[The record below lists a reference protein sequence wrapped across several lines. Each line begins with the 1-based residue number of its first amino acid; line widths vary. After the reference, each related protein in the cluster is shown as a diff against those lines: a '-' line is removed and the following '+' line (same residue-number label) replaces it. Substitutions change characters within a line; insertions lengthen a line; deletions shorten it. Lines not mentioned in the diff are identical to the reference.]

1 MPTGNRRARPR
12 TRVFA
17 LLVALTLLLGTVVVG
32 TASASHSDEGEI
44 DFWLTVLHNNDGESD
59 VFPDEVLDDDKNLI
73 GFEKGVAYFSTTLK
87 EARTAANKKTKGDNT
102 KRGTLVVSSGDN
114 FLASP
119 AFTASL
125 VDGIFYDAIAM
136 DSFKYDAIALGN
148 HDFDFG
154 PDVLAAFITEGFA
167 RPGHPPYVS
176 ANLDMTG
183 EPALQALVDDGVIV
197 KSTIVTE
204 KGERIG
210 VVGATTEAL
219 PTISSPRNVVVNAVA
234 PAVQE
239 QVNLL
244 EAMGIDKIVMISHLQ
259 DINIDIALAAVL
271 SGVDVMVAGGGDE
284 LLANPDDLLLPSDDR
299 GDPGDPDNL
308 PPGDVAG
315 PYPMMA
321 VDSDGH
327 DVPVVTTSGQYGYV
341 GQLTVAFDD
350 EGVVVTVDDDRS
362 GPIRVVSSDFAD
374 GVKPNGSMNARVVA
388 PIEVFVADLAADVI
402 GTSQVDLDGVRESIR
417 GGETN
422 EGDLIADSLL
432 WQATQLAGDFGVP
445 APDVA
450 LQNGGGIRNDTVIPA
465 GDITELDTFDMVPF
479 PNFVSIVPDIPRAQF
494 KEILENAVS
503 RIDPPAAD
511 GGTGRFAQISGF
523 TFEFN
528 TTGTPML
535 IATDG
540 TVLVP
545 GTRVTEVTL
554 DDGTVIVTGGV
565 VQAGT
570 DLAVATIDFL
580 ARGGD
585 QYPYGG
591 APFTVLGVSYQQALS
606 NYIQAAAADGGLDG
620 LISAAQYP
628 EGGAD
633 RITELP

>member
-1 MPTGNRRARPR
+1 M
-12 TRVFA
+12 RVFA
-17 LLVALTLLLGTVVVG
+17 LLVVLAMLLSAVVAG
-32 TASASHSDEGEI
+32 TASAKKSDDG
-44 DFWLTVLHNNDGESD
+44 DVRFWLTVLHNNDGESD
-59 VFPDEVLDDDKNLI
+59 VFPDEVLDDDDNLI
-73 GFEKGVAYFSTTLK
+73 GLEKGVAYFATTLK

-125 VDGIFYDAIAM
+125 ADGIFYDAIAM
-136 DSFKYDAIALGN
+136 DSFNYDAIALGN

-154 PDVLAAFITEGFA
+154 PDVLAAFIAEGFA

-176 ANLDMTG
+176 ANVDMTG

-197 KSTIVTE
+197 KSTVVKE

-210 VVGATTEAL
+210 VVGAITPAL

-239 QVNLL
+239 QVDLL
-244 EAMGIDKIVMISHLQ
+244 EGMGIDKIVMISHLQ
-259 DINIDIALAAVL
+259 DIEADILIAKVL

-299 GDPGDPDNL
+299 GDPDDPENL

-327 DVPVVTTSGQYGYV
+327 DVPVVTTSGQYGYL
-341 GQLTVAFDD
+341 GQLTVGFDD
-350 EGVVVTVDDDRS
+350 DGVVSMVDHDRS

-388 PIEVFVADLAADVI
+388 PVEAFVADLAADVI
-402 GTSQVDLDGVRESIR
+402 GTSEVDLDGTRNGVRDAES
-417 GGETN
+417 N
-422 EGDLIADSLL
+422 EGNLIADSQF
-432 WQATQLAGDFGVP
+432 WQATQLADEFGVP

-450 LQNGGGIRNDTVIPA
+450 LQNGGGIRNDSVIPA

-479 PNFVSIVPDIPRAQF
+479 ANFVSIIPDIPRAQF

-503 RIDPPAAD
+503 RIDPPATT

-523 TFEFN
+523 TFTFD

-540 TVLVP
+540 TVLTP
-545 GTRVTEVTL
+545 GTRVTEVAL
-554 DDGTVIVTGGV
+554 DDGTVIVTGGAV
-565 VQAGT
+565 VAGP
-570 DLAVATIDFL
+570 DLTVATIDFL

-585 QYPYGG
+585 QYPYRG
-591 APFTVLGVSYQQALS
+591 APFTSVGVSYQQALS
-606 NYIQAAAADGGLDG
+606 GYIQAPSGDGGLGG
-620 LISAAQYP
+620 LISSSQYP
-628 EGGAD
+628 EGGAG
-633 RITELP
+633 RITQLP

>member
-1 MPTGNRRARPR
+1 
-12 TRVFA
+12 
-17 LLVALTLLLGTVVVG
+17 LTLLLSAVVGG
-32 TASASHSDEGEI
+32 TASAAHSDEGNVE
-44 DFWLTVLHNNDGESD
+44 FWLTVLHNNDGESD
-59 VFPDEVLDDDKNLI
+59 VFPDEVLDDGDNLI
-73 GFEKGVAYFSTTLK
+73 GFEKGVAYFATTLK

-114 FLASP
+114 FLAGP

-125 VDGIFYDAIAM
+125 ADGIFYDAISM

-154 PDVLAAFITEGFA
+154 PDMLAAFISEGYA

-183 EPALQALVDDGVIV
+183 EPALQALVDDGIIV

-210 VVGATTEAL
+210 VVGATTTAL
-219 PTISSPRNVVVNAVA
+219 PTISSPRDVVANAVA

-239 QVNLL
+239 QVDAL
-244 EAMGIDKIVMISHLQ
+244 EGMGIDKIVMISHLQ
-259 DINIDIALAAVL
+259 DINIDIALASVL

-284 LLANPDDLLLPSDDR
+284 LLANPDDLLLPSDD
-299 GDPGDPDNL
+299 PGDI
-308 PPGDVAG
+308 AG

-341 GQLTVAFDD
+341 GQLTVGFDD
-350 EGVVVTVDDDRS
+350 EGVVWTVDDDRS
-362 GPIRVVSSDFAD
+362 GPIRVVSSDFED
-374 GVKPNGSMNARVVA
+374 GVNPNGSLNARVVA
-388 PIEVFVADLAADVI
+388 PVEAFVADLAADVI
-402 GTSQVDLDGVRESIR
+402 GTSEVDLDGTRSGVR

-445 APDVA
+445 TPDVA
-450 LQNGGGIRNDTVIPA
+450 LQNGGGIRNDSVIPA

-479 PNFVSIVPDIPRAQF
+479 PNFVSITPDIPRAQF

-503 RIDPPAAD
+503 RIAPAAAPA
-511 GGTGRFAQISGF
+511 GTGRFAQIAGF
-523 TFEFN
+523 TFTFD
-528 TTGTPML
+528 TTGTAML

-545 GTRVTEVTL
+545 GTRVQEVAL

-565 VQAGT
+565 VQTGP
-570 DLAVATIDFL
+570 DLTVATIDFL

-591 APFTVLGVSYQQALS
+591 APFAVLGVSNQRALS
-606 NYIQAAAADGGLDG
+606 NYIQAATGDGGLDG
-620 LISAAQYP
+620 LISSAQYP
-628 EGGAD
+628 EGGAG
-633 RITELP
+633 RITQLP

>member
-1 MPTGNRRARPR
+1 M
-12 TRVFA
+12 RVFA
-17 LLVALTLLLGTVVVG
+17 LLVVLAMLLSAVVAG
-32 TASASHSDEGEI
+32 TASAKKSDDG
-44 DFWLTVLHNNDGESD
+44 DVRFWLTVLHNNDGESD
-59 VFPDEVLDDDKNLI
+59 VFPDEVLDDDDNLI
-73 GFEKGVAYFSTTLK
+73 GLEKGVAYFATTLK

-125 VDGIFYDAIAM
+125 ADGIFYDAIAM
-136 DSFKYDAIALGN
+136 DSFNYDAIALGN

-154 PDVLAAFITEGFA
+154 PDVLAAFIAEGFA

-176 ANLDMTG
+176 ANVDMTG

-197 KSTIVTE
+197 KSTVVKE

-210 VVGATTEAL
+210 VVGAITPAL

-239 QVNLL
+239 QVDLL
-244 EAMGIDKIVMISHLQ
+244 EGMGIDKIVMISHLQ
-259 DINIDIALAAVL
+259 DIEADILIAKVL

-299 GDPGDPDNL
+299 GDPDDPENL

-327 DVPVVTTSGQYGYV
+327 DVPVVTTSGQYGYL
-341 GQLTVAFDD
+341 GQLTVGFDD
-350 EGVVVTVDDDRS
+350 DGVVSMVDHDRS

-388 PIEVFVADLAADVI
+388 PVEAFVADLAADVI
-402 GTSQVDLDGVRESIR
+402 GTSEVDLDGTRNGVRDAES
-417 GGETN
+417 N
-422 EGDLIADSLL
+422 EGNLIADSQF
-432 WQATQLAGDFGVP
+432 WQATQLADEFGVP
-445 APDVA
+445 VPDVA
-450 LQNGGGIRNDTVIPA
+450 LQNGGGIRNDSVIPA

-479 PNFVSIVPDIPRAQF
+479 ANFVSIIPDIPRAQF

-503 RIDPPAAD
+503 RIDPPATT

-523 TFEFN
+523 TFTFD

-540 TVLVP
+540 TVLTP
-545 GTRVTEVTL
+545 GTRVTEVAL
-554 DDGTVIVTGGV
+554 DDGTVIVTGGAV
-565 VQAGT
+565 VAGP
-570 DLAVATIDFL
+570 DLTVATIDFL

-585 QYPYGG
+585 QYPYRG
-591 APFTVLGVSYQQALS
+591 APFTSVGVSYQQALS
-606 NYIQAAAADGGLDG
+606 TYIQAPTGDGGLGG
-620 LISAAQYP
+620 LISSSQYP
-628 EGGAD
+628 EGGAG
-633 RITELP
+633 RITQLP